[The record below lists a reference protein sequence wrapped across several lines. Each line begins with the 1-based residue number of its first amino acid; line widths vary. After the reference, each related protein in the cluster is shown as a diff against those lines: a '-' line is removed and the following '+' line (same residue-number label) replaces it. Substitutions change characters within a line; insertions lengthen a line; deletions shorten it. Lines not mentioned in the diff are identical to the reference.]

1 MGSACAAHHANA
13 HRSADV
19 GTCVTTPRGAV
30 VEEGVSLNGR
40 PRRRWVLLAVGRGR
54 GSATV
59 AVAGKGAGGPHPG
72 SAMDGAGATDSYGGG
87 VGDGVRGGAYG
98 AISRRG

>member
-1 MGSACAAHHANA
+1 MGYACAAHHANA
-13 HRSADV
+13 HRSAGV

-30 VEEGVSLNGR
+30 VDEGASLNGR
-40 PRRRWVLLAVGRGR
+40 QRRRWVLLAVGRGR

-59 AVAGKGAGGPHPG
+59 AVAGKGARGLHAG

-87 VGDGVRGGAYG
+87 EGDGVRGVA
-98 AISRRG
+98 